1 MTDTAGSSSATPSG
15 PPTFPVVIAVANQKG
30 GVGKTTT
37 TVNLSAALAELGFRT
52 LIIDFDPQG
61 NASSGLDIDAR
72 RLDATMSEVLLGTE
86 SLENAIEAT
95 AEKNLFIAPSDK
107 TLADAAAEVMTKDRV
122 SPNTRLRRAIESVGE
137 DWDYIFIDCPP
148 SLDMLTINAFTA
160 AAMIVAP
167 VQCEYYALEGLRD
180 LSWIVNEVKENLNP
194 KLRVGHFLLTMFT
207 HTTLANEVEAD
218 VRANYGDLVFTTVI
232 PRNVRLAEA
241 PSQGKSILKFDPSSP
256 GAKAYRAVAKE
267 MSNGATPRTR

>member
-1 MTDTAGSSSATPSG
+1 MTDTTGSSSATPSG

-122 SPNTRLRRAIESVGE
+122 SPNTRLRRAIESVSE

-160 AAMIVAP
+160 ASMIVAP

-218 VRANYGDLVFTTVI
+218 VRANYGDLVFKTVI